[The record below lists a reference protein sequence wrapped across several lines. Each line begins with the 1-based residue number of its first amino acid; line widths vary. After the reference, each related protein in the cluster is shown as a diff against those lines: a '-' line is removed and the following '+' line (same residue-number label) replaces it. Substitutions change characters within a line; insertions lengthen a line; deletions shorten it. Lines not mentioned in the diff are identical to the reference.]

1 MKTFNIPKI
10 YKSEFIGS
18 IKKGR
23 QLKDHLK
30 KDLSPSILDFGSVK
44 IHLARHFGF
53 CFGVENAIET
63 AYTALEENVGKRIFL
78 LSEIIHNPHV
88 NSSLEENGIRFI
100 MDTMGNQLIPWDEI
114 EEGDV
119 IIIPAFGT
127 TLETEQILKDKGI
140 KQIYYKSKCPFVEKV
155 WTRVSQIANNDYT
168 VIVHGKPDHEETKAT
183 FSHSKSVAP
192 SFIIKDIEEA
202 KILAD
207 LIMGRRA
214 ATDFYELFKGRYSE
228 GFDVAHDL
236 LRIGVVNQTTLL
248 ATDTQ
253 EIADFL
259 QQTMREKYHLRG
271 DDVSDHFANM
281 KDTLCYATHD
291 NQSAVTDMLSFEA
304 DFAIVVGGFNSSN
317 TSHLVE
323 LCETKL
329 PTYFVSSSEDIVS
342 NDEIHHWDIH
352 SKQLKVSFSYI
363 PNKEP
368 LVVHLTSGAS
378 CPDILIENVI
388 LKLLSFYNL
397 SLDTLQSENVNSKH

>member
-1 MKTFNIPKI
+1 MKTFNIPNI

-18 IKKGR
+18 IKKDR
-23 QLKDHLK
+23 QLRDHLK
-30 KDLSPSILDFGSVK
+30 KDLSPSILDFGSIK

-63 AYTALEENVGKRIFL
+63 VYTALQENVGKRIFL

-88 NSSLEENGIRFI
+88 NSSLQEDGIRFI

-114 EEGDV
+114 EESDV

-127 TLETEQILKDKGI
+127 TLETEQILRDKGI

-192 SFIIKDIEEA
+192 SFVIKDIQEA
-202 KILAD
+202 SILAD

-228 GFDVAHDL
+228 GFNVAHDL
-236 LRIGVVNQTTLL
+236 SRIGVVNQTTLL

-259 QQTMREKYHLRG
+259 QQTMREKYNLRE
-271 DDVSDHFANM
+271 DDISDHFANM

-291 NQSAVTDMLSFEA
+291 NQSAVIDMLSFEA
-304 DFAIVVGGFNSSN
+304 DLAIVVGGFNSSN
-317 TSHLVE
+317 SSHLVE
-323 LCETKL
+323 LCEKKL
-329 PTYFVSSSEDIVS
+329 PTYFIRSDDDIVS
-342 NDEIHHWDIH
+342 NNEIHHWDIH
-352 SKQLKVSFSYI
+352 SRQLKTSFSYL
-363 PNKEP
+363 PDKETIII
-368 LVVHLTSGAS
+368 HLTSGAS

-397 SLDTLQSENVNSKH
+397 SLDTLMFERVIRNH

>member
-10 YKSEFIGS
+10 YKSEFIGY

-127 TLETEQILKDKGI
+127 TLETEQILRDKGI

-192 SFIIKDIEEA
+192 SFVIKDIEEA

-214 ATDFYELFKGRYSE
+214 AADFYELFKGRYSE

-271 DDVSDHFANM
+271 DNISDHFANM

-342 NDEIHHWDIH
+342 NNEIHHWDIH

-397 SLDTLQSENVNSKH
+397 SLDTLQFENITRNS

>member
-1 MKTFNIPKI
+1 MKTFNIPNI
-10 YKSEFIGS
+10 YKSDFIGS

-23 QLKDHLK
+23 QLRDHLK
-30 KDLSPSILDFGSVK
+30 KDLSPSMLDFGSVK

-63 AYTALEENVGKRIFL
+63 AYTALQENVGKRIFL

-88 NSSLEENGIRFI
+88 NLSLQENGIRFI

-114 EEGDV
+114 RKDDV

-127 TLETEQILKDKGI
+127 TLETEQILRDKGI

-155 WTRVSQIANNDYT
+155 WTRVSQIASNDYT

-183 FSHSKSVAP
+183 FSHSKSVTP
-192 SFIIKDIEEA
+192 SFVIKDMEEA
-202 KILAD
+202 RILAD

-214 ATDFYELFKGRYSE
+214 VTDFYELFKGRYSDD
-228 GFDVAHDL
+228 FDVKHDL
-236 LRIGVVNQTTLL
+236 SRIGVVNQTTLL

-259 QQTMREKYHLRG
+259 QQTIREKYNLRG
-271 DDVSDHFANM
+271 DDISDHFANM

-291 NQSAVTDMLSFEA
+291 NQSAVTDMLSLEA

-317 TSHLVE
+317 SSHLVE
-323 LCETKL
+323 LCEGKL
-329 PTYFVSSSEDIVS
+329 PTYFVSSSDDIVS
-342 NDEIHHWDIH
+342 NNEIHHWDIH

-363 PNKEP
+363 PAKEP
-368 LVVHLTSGAS
+368 LVIHLTSGAS

-388 LKLLSFYNL
+388 LKLLSFYKI
-397 SLDTLQSENVNSKH
+397 SLDALRTEITIGNS

>member
-1 MKTFNIPKI
+1 MKTFNIPQI

-18 IKKGR
+18 IKKDR

-30 KDLSPSILDFGSVK
+30 KDFSPSILDFGSVK

-63 AYTALEENVGKRIFL
+63 AYTALQENVGKRIFL

-88 NSSLEENGIRFI
+88 NSSLQENGIRFI
-100 MDTMGNQLIPWDEI
+100 MDTMGNQIIPWDEI
-114 EEGDV
+114 QEGDV

-127 TLETEQILKDKGI
+127 TLETEQILRNKGI

-192 SFIIKDIEEA
+192 SFIIKDMEEA
-202 KILAD
+202 RILAD

-271 DDVSDHFANM
+271 DDISDHFANM

-291 NQSAVTDMLSFEA
+291 NQSAVTEMLSFEA

-329 PTYFVSSSEDIVS
+329 PTYFVSSDDHIVS
-342 NDEIHHWDIH
+342 NNEIHHWDIH

-363 PNKEP
+363 PDEKP
-368 LVVHLTSGAS
+368 LVIHLTSGAS

-388 LKLLSFYNL
+388 LKLLSFYKL
-397 SLDTLQSENVNSKH
+397 SLDALRTEITIGNS